1 MATILEFRRT
11 AEPAPRVMDLKD
23 RAFGQIII
31 FPGVRIERRA
41 YEGTPGG
48 TAGTPRKRAQRAEE
62 ATLSLFTP
70 QALRASLL
78 QRTADVALSASSARA
93 VRLGP
98 ESGARIDGDTFCAPV
113 T

>member
-41 YEGTPGG
+41 NEEIPGG
-48 TAGTPRKRAQRAEE
+48 TATSSRKRAQRG
-62 ATLSLFTP
+62 
-70 QALRASLL
+70 RKKH
-78 QRTADVALSASSARA
+78 R
-93 VRLGP
+93 
-98 ESGARIDGDTFCAPV
+98 
-113 T
+113 

>member
-11 AEPAPRVMDLKD
+11 AEPAPRVMELKD

-48 TAGTPRKRAQRAEE
+48 ARPEE
-62 ATLSLFTP
+62 AALGLSRP
-70 QALRASLL
+70 QALRASKGHFSFSAGCRLL
-78 QRTADVALSASSARA
+78 
-93 VRLGP
+93 P
-98 ESGARIDGDTFCAPV
+98 
-113 T
+113 